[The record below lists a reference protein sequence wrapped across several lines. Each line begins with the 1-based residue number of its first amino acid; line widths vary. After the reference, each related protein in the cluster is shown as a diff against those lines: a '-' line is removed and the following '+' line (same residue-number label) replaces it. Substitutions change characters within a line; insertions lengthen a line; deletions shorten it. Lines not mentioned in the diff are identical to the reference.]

1 MKEGFDLMKKLLKY
15 LKEFRFMILTIIIM
29 IAIQAISELYMPN
42 LMSDIINNGISKVEY
57 SLDYKA
63 LKNAILTDS
72 VPEITNMLENQGI
85 SKELFIEN
93 ADNVIETLKDEMI
106 SAKDAQDLSDLETE
120 EYAMFQK
127 MLSMGIIEAKNVSDM
142 EYIKQVGT
150 KMLIVAFV
158 ITIVTILASYLSSKI
173 SMGYGKVLRQKIFE
187 KVSTFS
193 QGDINKFGT
202 PSLITR
208 TTNDV
213 IQVQNATVM
222 VLRMM
227 VMVPIMCIG
236 SIIMAVSKDK
246 TLSLILVVAVPILFF
261 ILGIVMEKATPLFK
275 SLQVKLDN
283 LNKVMREQLSGVKV
297 IRAFDKDEYERK
309 RFEKTNKEHIDTAIK
324 VNRIVSVLMPTM
336 TIIMNFTTIA
346 VVWFGA
352 KRIDMGAMQI
362 GDMMAFIQYAMHVLF
377 SFVMATVMFVMLP
390 RAIASGDR
398 INEVLD
404 VIPIVQ
410 DKEKTKTDTSHEG
423 IVEFKNV
430 NFKYPDSE
438 GEFALKNISFKTHP
452 GKVTAII
459 GSTGSS
465 KTTILNLISRYYDV
479 TSGEI
484 LINDINVKDYKVEEL
499 RNKIGYVPQ
508 KAFLFSGTI
517 KDNILYGKEDAKDEE
532 IMHALDVA
540 QATEFV
546 NGLEDGVMAHVAQG
560 GNNFS
565 GGQKQRLSIARAIV
579 RKPEIYIFDDSFSAL
594 DFKTDSNLRK
604 ALKEETNNSSFIIVA
619 QRVSTIMDAD
629 QIIVLNDG
637 KIEGI
642 GKHKELLNNCEVYKE
657 IVYSQL
663 SREEAES

>member
-1 MKEGFDLMKKLLKY
+1 MKRLLKY
-15 LKEFRFMILTIIIM
+15 LKEFRFMIVTIVVM
-29 IAIQAISELYMPN
+29 IAIQAVGELYMPN
-42 LMSDIINNGISKVEY
+42 LMSNIIDKGISKVEY
-57 SLDYKA
+57 NLDINA
-63 LKNAILTDS
+63 LENAIITDS
-72 VPEITNMLENQGI
+72 IPELTNKLEMQGI
-85 SKELFIEN
+85 VKESFIEN
-93 ADNVIETLKDEMI
+93 SDKILERIKSEMI
-106 SAKDAQDLSDLETE
+106 NAETSEDLNSMKTE
-120 EYAMFQK
+120 DYVLFQK
-127 MLSMGIIEAKNVSDM
+127 MLNMGIIEAENVSDM
-142 EYIKQVGT
+142 EYIKKTGRQ
-150 KMLIVAFV
+150 MLIVAFI
-158 ITIVTILASYLSSKI
+158 ITIVTVTANFLSAKV

-213 IQVQNATVM
+213 TQVQNATIM
-222 VLRMM
+222 FLRMM
-227 VMVPIMCIG
+227 VMVPIMSIG
-236 SIIMAVSKDK
+236 SIFMALSKDK
-246 TLSLILVVAVPILFF
+246 TLTLVLAVAVPILFI
-261 ILGIVMEKATPLFK
+261 ILAIVMKKATPLFK

-283 LNKVMREQLSGVKV
+283 LNKVMREQLSGVRV

-309 RFEKTNKEHIDTAIK
+309 RFNKVNKDHIDTAIK
-324 VNRIVSVLMPTM
+324 VNRIVAVLMPTM

-352 KRIDMGAMQI
+352 KRIDTGAMQM

-377 SFVMATVMFVMLP
+377 SFIMATVMFVLLP

-398 INEVLD
+398 INEVLE
-404 VIPIVQ
+404 VNPLIKN
-410 DKEKTKTDTSHEG
+410 KETTKSSEFNEG
-423 IVEFKNV
+423 IIEFKNV

-438 GEFALKNISFKTHP
+438 GELALEDITFKTHP

-479 TSGEI
+479 TDGEI
-484 LINDINVKDYKVEEL
+484 LVDGINVKDYKIEEL

-517 KDNILYGKEDAKDEE
+517 KDNILYGKENATDEE
-532 IMHALDVA
+532 ILHSLEVA
-540 QATEFV
+540 QSKEFID
-546 NGLEDGVMAHVAQG
+546 NLEDGIMAHVAQG

-565 GGQKQRLSIARAIV
+565 GGQKQRLSIARAII

-594 DFKTDSNLRK
+594 DFKTDSKLRK
-604 ALKEETNNSSFIIVA
+604 ALKEEVNNATFIIVA

-642 GKHKELLNNCEVYKE
+642 GKHKELLNDCKVYQE

-663 SREEAES
+663 SKEEVED

>member
-1 MKEGFDLMKKLLKY
+1 MKKLLKY
-15 LKEFRFMILTIIIM
+15 LKEFRFMIFTIVLM

-57 SLDYKA
+57 NLDLKA
-63 LKNAILTDS
+63 LENAILNGS
-72 VPEITNMLENQGI
+72 LPEFANKLEEQGI
-85 SKELFIEN
+85 SMEMFVENSSNILASIEN
-93 ADNVIETLKDEMI
+93 EIL
-106 SAKDAQDLSDLETE
+106 SAEDAQDLNSLSAE
-120 EYAMFQK
+120 EYVLFQK
-127 MLSMGIIEAKNVSDM
+127 MLSTGIIEAKNVSDM
-142 EYIKQVGT
+142 DYIKEVGI

-158 ITIVTILASYLSSKI
+158 ITIVTILANFLSAKI
-173 SMGYGKVLRQKIFE
+173 SMGYGRVLRQKIFE

-213 IQVQNATVM
+213 TQVQNATVM

-236 SIIMAVSKDK
+236 SIFMALSKDK
-246 TLSLILVVAVPILFF
+246 TLTWILAVSVPILFV
-261 ILGIVMEKATPLFK
+261 ILGIVMKKATPLFK

-309 RFEKTNKEHIDTAIK
+309 RFNKTNKDHIDTAIK
-324 VNRIVSVLMPTM
+324 VNRIIAVLMPTI

-398 INEVLD
+398 INDVLEVVPAIKNKENTQSD
-404 VIPIVQ
+404 SKNEGVI
-410 DKEKTKTDTSHEG
+410 
-423 IVEFKNV
+423 EFKNV
-430 NFKYPDSE
+430 DFKYPDSE
-438 GEFALKNISFKTHP
+438 GELALENISFKTHP

-484 LINDINVKDYKVEEL
+484 LIDSINVKDYKIEEL

-517 KDNILYGKEDAKDEE
+517 KENILYGKEDATDEE

-565 GGQKQRLSIARAIV
+565 GGQKQRLAIARAIV

-604 ALKEETNNSSFIIVA
+604 ALKEETSNASFIIVA

-642 GKHKELLNNCEVYKE
+642 GKHKELLENCEVYKE

-663 SREEAES
+663 SGEEVNG

>member
-1 MKEGFDLMKKLLKY
+1 MKKILKY
-15 LKEFRFMILTIIIM
+15 LGRFKFMIFAIIFL
-29 IAIQAISELYMPN
+29 IATQAIGELYMPN
-42 LMSDIINNGISKVEY
+42 LMSNIIDNGISKVEY
-57 SLDYKA
+57 NLDEAA
-63 LKNAILTDS
+63 LKNAIFTKQL
-72 VPEITNMLENQGI
+72 PELNLMLEQNGITEEMLENNSHAVFENI
-85 SKELFIEN
+85 SKSI
-93 ADNVIETLKDEMI
+93 I
-106 SAKDAQDLSDLETE
+106 SAENSDDLNQMDTKTYVL
-120 EYAMFQK
+120 FQK
-127 MLSMGIIEAKNVSDM
+127 MLSLGIIEAENVSDM
-142 EYIKQVGT
+142 EYIKQIGT
-150 KMLIVAFV
+150 KMIITSLV
-158 ITIVTILASYLSSKI
+158 ITAVTIMANYLSARI

-213 IQVQNATVM
+213 TQVQNATIM

-236 SIIMAVSKDK
+236 SIFMALSKDK
-246 TLSLILVVAVPILFF
+246 VLSWILAIVVPILF
-261 ILGIVMEKATPLFK
+261 IVLAIVMKKATPLFK

-283 LNKVMREQLSGVKV
+283 LNRILREQLSGVKV
-297 IRAFDKDEYERK
+297 IRAFDKDEYEKK
-309 RFEKTNKEHIDTAIK
+309 RFDKANKDHIDTAIK
-324 VNRIVSVLMPTM
+324 VNRIVAVLMPTI
-336 TIIMNFTTIA
+336 TILMNFTTIA

-352 KRIDMGAMQI
+352 KRIDMGEMQI
-362 GDMMAFIQYAMHVLF
+362 GAMMAFIQYAMHVLF
-377 SFVMATVMFVMLP
+377 SFVMATVMFVLLP
-390 RAIASGDR
+390 RAIASGER
-398 INEVLD
+398 IGEVLNVNPTIVSNINPKKSD
-404 VIPIVQ
+404 NCRGVI
-410 DKEKTKTDTSHEG
+410 
-423 IVEFKNV
+423 EFRNV

-438 GEFALKNISFKTHP
+438 GELALENISFTAHP

-479 TSGEI
+479 TEGEI
-484 LINDINVKDYKVEEL
+484 LVDSVNVKEYELHDL

-517 KDNILYGKEDAKDEE
+517 KDNILYGKESATDEE
-532 IMHALDVA
+532 IIHALEVA

-546 NGLEDGVMAHVAQG
+546 NSLDEGIMAHVAQG

-604 ALKEETNNSSFIIVA
+604 ALKKETGNSTFIIVA

-642 GKHKELLNNCEVYKE
+642 GKHKELLESCKVYEE

-663 SREEAES
+663 SREEADV

>member
-1 MKEGFDLMKKLLKY
+1 MKKLLKY
-15 LKEFRFMILTIIIM
+15 LEPFRVMIVCIVVM

-57 SLDYKA
+57 SLDFKA
-63 LKNAILTDS
+63 LQNAILTDS
-72 VPEITNMLENQGI
+72 LPELLDKLESQGITKEMFLQNSDKIISSMKENMLSAEN
-85 SKELFIEN
+85 S
-93 ADNVIETLKDEMI
+93 D
-106 SAKDAQDLSDLETE
+106 DLNNMTTE
-120 EYAMFQK
+120 DYVLFQK
-127 MLSMGIIEAKNVSDM
+127 MLSLGIIEAENVSDM
-142 EYIKQVGT
+142 EYIKEVGT
-150 KMLIVAFV
+150 KMILVTFV
-158 ITIVTILASYLSSKI
+158 ITSVTIIANFLSAKI
-173 SMGYGKVLRQKIFE
+173 SMGYGKILRQKIFE

-213 IQVQNATVM
+213 TQVQNATVM

-227 VMVPIMCIG
+227 VMVPIMSIG
-236 SIIMAVSKDK
+236 SIFMALSKDK
-246 TLSLILVVAVPILFF
+246 TLTWVLAVAVPILFV
-261 ILGIVMEKATPLFK
+261 ILAIVMKKATPIFK
-275 SLQVKLDN
+275 SLQIKLDN

-309 RFEKTNKEHIDTAIK
+309 RFEKVNKDHIDTAIK
-324 VNRIVSVLMPTM
+324 VNRIVAVLMPTM
-336 TIIMNFTTIA
+336 TILMNFTTIA

-352 KRIDMGAMQI
+352 KRIDTGAMQI

-377 SFVMATVMFVMLP
+377 SFIMATVMFVLLP

-398 INEVLD
+398 INEVLE
-404 VIPIVQ
+404 VNPLIKN
-410 DKEKTKTDTSHEG
+410 KETTKSSEFNEG
-423 IVEFKNV
+423 IIEFKNV

-438 GEFALKNISFKTHP
+438 GELALEDITFKTHP

-479 TSGEI
+479 TDGEI
-484 LINDINVKDYKVEEL
+484 LVDGINVKDYKIEEL

-517 KDNILYGKEDAKDEE
+517 KDNILYGKENATDEE
-532 IMHALDVA
+532 ILHSLEVA
-540 QATEFV
+540 QSKEFID
-546 NGLEDGVMAHVAQG
+546 NLEDGIMAHVAQG

-565 GGQKQRLSIARAIV
+565 GGQKQRLSIARAII

-594 DFKTDSNLRK
+594 DFKTDSKLRK
-604 ALKEETNNSSFIIVA
+604 ALKEEVNNATFIIVA

-642 GKHKELLNNCEVYKE
+642 GKHKELLNDCKVYQE

-663 SREEAES
+663 SKEEVED

>member
-1 MKEGFDLMKKLLKY
+1 MKKLLKH
-15 LKEFRFMILTIIIM
+15 LGKFKLMIFTVIIM
-29 IAIQAISELYMPN
+29 IALQALGELYMPN
-42 LMSDIINNGISKVEY
+42 LMSDIIDNGISKVEY
-57 SLDYKA
+57 SIDEKA
-63 LKNAILTDS
+63 LKNAL
-72 VPEITNMLENQGI
+72 ITNQLPELNSLLEEKGITKDMIISNSDQIISNIKNQ
-85 SKELFIEN
+85 
-93 ADNVIETLKDEMI
+93 AI
-106 SAKDAQDLSDLETE
+106 SAENSDDLSNMDTET
-120 EYAMFQK
+120 YMMFQK
-127 MLSMGIIEAKNVSDM
+127 MLTMGIIESENVSDM
-142 EYIKQVGT
+142 EYIKQVGI
-150 KMLIVAFV
+150 KMIITSLV
-158 ITIVTILASYLSSKI
+158 ITTVTIIANYLSARI
-173 SMGYGKVLRQKIFE
+173 SMGYGKVLRQNIFE

-193 QGDINKFGT
+193 QGDINKIGT

-213 IQVQNATVM
+213 TQVQNATIM

-227 VMVPIMCIG
+227 VMIPIMCIG
-236 SIIMAVSKDK
+236 SIFMALSKDK
-246 TLSLILVVAVPILFF
+246 VLTLVLVVAVPILFGV
-261 ILGIVMEKATPLFK
+261 LGIVVKKATPLFK
-275 SLQVKLDN
+275 SLQVKLDR
-283 LNKVMREQLSGVKV
+283 LNKVIREQLSGVKV
-297 IRAFDKDEYERK
+297 IRAFDRDEYERK
-309 RFEKTNKEHIDTAIK
+309 RFDEVNKDNIQTAIK
-324 VNRIVSVLMPTM
+324 VNRIVAVLMPTI
-336 TIIMNFTTIA
+336 TIVMNFTTIA

-352 KRIDMGAMQI
+352 KRIDLGTIQI
-362 GDMMAFIQYAMHVLF
+362 GDLMAFIQYAMHVLF
-377 SFVMATVMFVMLP
+377 SFIMATVMFVLLP

-398 INEVLD
+398 INEVLE
-404 VIPIVQ
+404 IEPKI
-410 DKEKTKTDTSHEG
+410 KSKKGAEENPNHEG
-423 IVEFKNV
+423 VVEFKNV

-438 GEFALKNISFKTHP
+438 VELALKNISFKTHP

-484 LINDINVKDYKVEEL
+484 LVDGLNIKEYDLDDL
-499 RNKIGYVPQ
+499 RNRIGYVPQ

-517 KDNILYGKEDAKDEE
+517 KDNILYGKEDATDEE

-540 QATEFV
+540 QSTEFV
-546 NGLEDGVMAHVAQG
+546 NSLENGIMAHVAQG

-565 GGQKQRLSIARAIV
+565 GGQKQRLAIARAIV

-604 ALKEETNNSSFIIVA
+604 ALKEETDNATFIIVA

-642 GKHKELLNNCEVYKE
+642 GKHDELLEKCSVYKE

-663 SREEAES
+663 SKEEVAK

>member
-1 MKEGFDLMKKLLKY
+1 MKNILKY
-15 LKEFRFMILTIIIM
+15 LKTFRFMIFLIIVM
-29 IAIQAISELYMPN
+29 IAIQALSELYMPN

-63 LKNAILTDS
+63 LENAIITDSLPELTDK
-72 VPEITNMLENQGI
+72 LEAKGI
-85 SKELFIEN
+85 SEEIFVENSSQILSSLEKEMLT
-93 ADNVIETLKDEMI
+93 VDESSKLNNM
-106 SAKDAQDLSDLETE
+106 TNE
-120 EYAMFQK
+120 EYALFQK
-127 MLSMGIIEAKNVSDM
+127 MLSMGIIEATKVSDM
-142 EYIKQVGT
+142 EYIKKVGT
-150 KMLIVAFV
+150 KMI
-158 ITIVTILASYLSSKI
+158 IVTFIITSVTIIASYLSAKI
-173 SMGYGKVLRQKIFE
+173 SMGYGKILRQKIFE

-213 IQVQNATVM
+213 TQVQNATVM
-222 VLRMM
+222 ALRMM
-227 VMVPIMCIG
+227 VMVPIMSVG
-236 SIIMAVSKDK
+236 SIFMALSKDRALTWILAVS
-246 TLSLILVVAVPILFF
+246 VPILFVV
-261 ILGIVMEKATPLFK
+261 LAIVMKKVTPLFK
-275 SLQVKLDN
+275 SLQIKLDN
-283 LNKVMREQLSGVKV
+283 LNKVLREQLSGVKV

-309 RFEKTNKEHIDTAIK
+309 RFEKVNKEHIDTAIK
-324 VNRIVSVLMPTM
+324 VNRIVAVLMPFV

-346 VVWFGA
+346 IVWFGA
-352 KRIDMGAMQI
+352 KRIDTGAMQI

-377 SFVMATVMFVMLP
+377 SFVMATVMFVLLP

-398 INEVLD
+398 IGEILD
-404 VIPIVQ
+404 VVPSIK
-410 DKEKTKTDTSHEG
+410 DKENTKTDKTNSG
-423 IVEFKNV
+423 TIEFRNV
-430 NFKYPDSE
+430 DFKYPDSE
-438 GEFALKNISFKTHP
+438 GEFALKDISFSAHP

-484 LINDINVKDYKVEEL
+484 LVDGINVQDYKLEEL

-517 KDNILYGKEDAKDEE
+517 KENILYGKEDATDEE
-532 IMHALDVA
+532 IYHALEVA
-540 QATEFV
+540 QASDFV
-546 NGLEDGVMAHVAQG
+546 SNLEEGILSHVAQG

-594 DFKTDSNLRK
+594 DFKTDSKLRK
-604 ALKEETNNSSFIIVA
+604 ALEKETDNATFIIVA
-619 QRVSTIMDAD
+619 QRVSTIMGAD

-642 GKHKELLNNCEVYKE
+642 GKHKELLEMCPVYQE

-663 SREEAES
+663 SREEAEV

>member
-1 MKEGFDLMKKLLKY
+1 MKKLLKY
-15 LKEFRFMILTIIIM
+15 LKSFKFMIICVIFM
-29 IAIQAISELYMPN
+29 IAVQAIGELYMPN
-42 LMSDIINNGISKVEY
+42 LMSDIIDNGISKVEY
-57 SLDYKA
+57 SLDKKA
-63 LKNAILTDS
+63 LENAVLTDS
-72 VPEITNMLENQGI
+72 IPEFTNKLEEKGITKDIFI
-85 SKELFIEN
+85 SNCDRVLSSIEQDMFN
-93 ADNVIETLKDEMI
+93 ARNSE
-106 SAKDAQDLSDLETE
+106 DLSSMDTKDYVL
-120 EYAMFQK
+120 FQK
-127 MLSMGIIEAKNVSDM
+127 MLSLGIIESKNVSDM
-142 EYIKQVGT
+142 EYIKEVGT
-150 KMLIVAFV
+150 TMVLV
-158 ITIVTILASYLSSKI
+158 TIVIVCVTIFANFLSAKI

-213 IQVQNATVM
+213 TQVQNATVM

-227 VMVPIMCIG
+227 VMVPIMSIG
-236 SIIMAVSKDK
+236 SIFMALSKDK
-246 TLSLILVVAVPILFF
+246 ALTWILAVSVPVLFIILA
-261 ILGIVMEKATPLFK
+261 IVMKKATPLFK
-275 SLQVKLDN
+275 SLQIKLDN

-309 RFEKTNKEHIDTAIK
+309 RFNKVNKDHIDTAIK
-324 VNRIVSVLMPTM
+324 VNRIIAVLMPTT

-352 KRIDMGAMQI
+352 QRIDAGSMQI

-377 SFVMATVMFVMLP
+377 SFIIATVMFVLLP

-404 VIPIVQ
+404 IEPDIK
-410 DKEKTKTDTSHEG
+410 DNENYKIDNTHEG
-423 IVEFKNV
+423 VIEFKNV

-438 GEFALKNISFKTHP
+438 GEFALENVSFKTHP

-479 TSGEI
+479 TEGEV
-484 LINDINVKDYKVEEL
+484 LVDNINVKDYKLKDL
-499 RNKIGYVPQ
+499 RSKIGYVPQ

-517 KDNILYGKEDAKDEE
+517 KDNILYGKEDATEE
-532 IMHALDVA
+532 EVMHALEVA
-540 QATEFV
+540 QAKEFV
-546 NGLEDGVMAHVAQG
+546 EGLEDGIMAHVAQG

-604 ALKEETNNSSFIIVA
+604 ALKEETHNATFIIVA

-642 GKHKELLNNCEVYKE
+642 GKHKELLKTCKVYEE

-663 SREEAES
+663 SKEEVEG

>member
-1 MKEGFDLMKKLLKY
+1 MKKLLKY
-15 LKEFRFMILTIIIM
+15 LEPFRVMIVCIVVM

-57 SLDYKA
+57 SLDFKA
-63 LKNAILTDS
+63 LQNAILTDS
-72 VPEITNMLENQGI
+72 LPELLDKLESQGITKEMFLQNSDKIISSMKENMLSAEN
-85 SKELFIEN
+85 S
-93 ADNVIETLKDEMI
+93 D
-106 SAKDAQDLSDLETE
+106 DLNNMTTE
-120 EYAMFQK
+120 DYVLFQK
-127 MLSMGIIEAKNVSDM
+127 MLSLGIIEAENVSDM
-142 EYIKQVGT
+142 EYIKEVGT
-150 KMLIVAFV
+150 KMILVTFV
-158 ITIVTILASYLSSKI
+158 ITSVTIIANFLSAKI
-173 SMGYGKVLRQKIFE
+173 SMGYGKILRQKIFE

-213 IQVQNATVM
+213 TQVQNATVM

-227 VMVPIMCIG
+227 VMVPIMSIG
-236 SIIMAVSKDK
+236 SIFMALSKDK
-246 TLSLILVVAVPILFF
+246 TLTWVLAVAVPILFV
-261 ILGIVMEKATPLFK
+261 ILAIVMKKATPIFK
-275 SLQVKLDN
+275 SLQIKLDN

-309 RFEKTNKEHIDTAIK
+309 RFEKVNKDHIDTAIK
-324 VNRIVSVLMPTM
+324 VNRIVAVLMPTM
-336 TIIMNFTTIA
+336 TILMNFTTIA

-352 KRIDMGAMQI
+352 KRIDTGAMQI

-377 SFVMATVMFVMLP
+377 SFIMATVMFVLLP

-398 INEVLD
+398 IGEVLD
-404 VIPIVQ
+404 VEPAIK
-410 DKEKTKTDTSHEG
+410 DKEDAKTDNMKEG
-423 IVEFKNV
+423 IIEFKNV

-438 GEFALKNISFKTHP
+438 GEFALENVSFKTHP

-479 TSGEI
+479 TDGEI
-484 LINDINVKDYKVEEL
+484 LVDNINVKEYKLEEL
-499 RNKIGYVPQ
+499 RQKIGYVPQ

-517 KDNILYGKEDAKDEE
+517 KDNILYGKEDATEEE
-532 IMHALDVA
+532 IMHALEVA
-540 QATEFV
+540 QAKEFV
-546 NGLEDGVMAHVAQG
+546 NSLEEGITSHVAQG

-565 GGQKQRLSIARAIV
+565 GGQKQRLAIARAIV

-604 ALKEETNNSSFIIVA
+604 ALKEETDNATFVIVA

-629 QIIVLNDG
+629 QIIVLDDG
-637 KIEGI
+637 KIAGI
-642 GKHKELLNNCEVYKE
+642 GKHKELLKDCRVYQE

-663 SREEAES
+663 SREEAEG

>member
-1 MKEGFDLMKKLLKY
+1 MKKLLKY
-15 LKEFRFMILTIIIM
+15 LKPFKIM
-29 IAIQAISELYMPN
+29 IFLIILMVAIQSIGELYMPN

-57 SLDYKA
+57 SIDTKA
-63 LKNAILTDS
+63 LKNAILTDQITELNKTLES
-72 VPEITNMLENQGI
+72 KGITKEAFVANSDEILNRIKQDILSAQDSQDLNNLDNNQYMLFQNMLSSGI
-85 SKELFIEN
+85 
-93 ADNVIETLKDEMI
+93 V
-106 SAKDAQDLSDLETE
+106 
-120 EYAMFQK
+120 
-127 MLSMGIIEAKNVSDM
+127 EAKNVSDM
-142 EYIKQVGT
+142 EYIKDVGI
-150 KMLIVAFV
+150 KMLIVAFI
-158 ITIVTILASYLSSKI
+158 ITIVTILASYLSSRI
-173 SMGYGKVLRQKIFE
+173 AMRYGKVLRQKIFE

-213 IQVQNATVM
+213 TQVQNATVM

-227 VMVPIMCIG
+227 IMVPIMCIG
-236 SIIMAVSKDK
+236 SIFMAISKDK
-246 TLSLILVVAVPILFF
+246 TLSWILAIVVPILFL
-261 ILGIVMEKATPLFK
+261 ILGIVMKKATPLFK
-275 SLQVKLDN
+275 SLQVKLDK
-283 LNKVMREQLSGVKV
+283 LNQIMREQLSGVKV
-297 IRAFDKDEYERK
+297 IRAFDKDEYEK
-309 RFEKTNKEHIDTAIK
+309 ARFERSNKDHIDTAIK
-324 VNRIVSVLMPTM
+324 VNRIVAVLMPAM
-336 TIIMNFTTIA
+336 TIILNFTTIA

-352 KRIDMGAMQI
+352 KRIDLGAMQI

-377 SFVMATVMFVMLP
+377 SFVMATVMFVLLP
-390 RAIASGDR
+390 RAFASGDR
-398 INEVLD
+398 IQEVLAVD
-404 VIPIVQ
+404 PAIK
-410 DKEKTKTDTSHEG
+410 DKDNAKENDIHNG

-438 GEFALKNISFKTHP
+438 GEFALENISFKTHP

-479 TSGEI
+479 TSGEV
-484 LINDINVKDYKVEEL
+484 LVDGMNVKDYKLEDL
-499 RNKIGYVPQ
+499 RDKIGYVPQ

-517 KDNILYGKEDAKDEE
+517 KDNILYGKENATEEE
-532 IMHALDVA
+532 IMHSLDVA
-540 QATEFV
+540 QASEFV
-546 NGLEDGVMAHVAQG
+546 NNLEEGIMSHVAQG

-579 RKPEIYIFDDSFSAL
+579 RKPEIYVFDDSFSAL
-594 DFKTDSNLRK
+594 DFKTDSNLRA
-604 ALKEETNNSSFIIVA
+604 ALKKETDNASFIIVA

-642 GKHKELLNNCEVYKE
+642 GKHKELLENCDVYKE

-663 SREEAES
+663 SREEAGA